1 MLRVRISKHDQ
12 PSLYSMSRGTGMR
25 VFIAMP
31 VIVRDQVAGV
41 VYASRTPSN
50 VFKYLYEQR
59 SRVILAMLSMIV
71 PTLLIGFLFHR
82 TITGPMRELVERT
95 NLVGKGDRDAL
106 RSAAA
111 SRHQRIRPPVAEFP
125 RHGAAAEYA
134 LQLHLDLRHPCLART

>member
-1 MLRVRISKHDQ
+1 MCEEVAEALQGRFSGVLRVRISKHDQ
-12 PSLYSMSRGTGMR
+12 PPLYSISRGTGMR

-59 SRVILAMLSMIV
+59 GKVVLAVLSMIV

-82 TITGPMRELVERT
+82 TITGRCA
-95 NLVGKGDRDAL
+95 N
-106 RSAAA
+106 
-111 SRHQRIRPPVAEFP
+111 
-125 RHGAAAEYA
+125 
-134 LQLHLDLRHPCLART
+134 